1 VAGTIRVQFKLR
13 QQVPEDERAEIIG
26 SLSEYG
32 AERVRRLFPGEP
44 DPELS
49 TLYTLEAADQASA
62 QRLLDVL
69 NNSSAV
75 EFAETEAPRKLIW

>member
-1 VAGTIRVQFKLR
+1 VVTWM
-13 QQVPEDERAEIIG
+13 
-26 SLSEYG
+26 
-32 AERVRRLFPGEP
+32 
-44 DPELS
+44 LS

-75 EFAETEAPRKLIW
+75 EFAETEAHRKLIW

>member
-1 VAGTIRVQFKLR
+1 MRVQFKFR
-13 QQVPEDERAEIIG
+13 QQISDDERAEIIS
-26 SLSEYG
+26 SLSEHG
-32 AERVRRLFPGEP
+32 VERVRRLFPGEP

-49 TLYTLEAADQASA
+49 ALYTLEVADPVSA